1 MSRKKQWDRSPK
13 FLTAWQFA
21 ELLNVCEESVYRAH
35 QRGDL
40 EAVRVGRS
48 IRFPVSQLSHQKEQP
63 WVSRTAARHRKSSVP
78 VT

>member
-48 IRFPVSQLSHQKEQP
+48 IRFPVSQLSRQKEQR
-63 WVSRTAARHRKSSVP
+63 WVSRTQPHDRKSSAQ

>member
-48 IRFPVSQLSHQKEQP
+48 IRFPVSQLRCRGGTLQGS
-63 WVSRTAARHRKSSVP
+63 AKSQ
-78 VT
+78 

>member
-1 MSRKKQWDRSPK
+1 MSRKKKWDRSNK

-48 IRFPVSQLSHQKEQP
+48 IRFPVSQLSRQGANAVQ
-63 WVSRTAARHRKSSVP
+63 VVYASLTI
-78 VT
+78 

>member
-1 MSRKKQWDRSPK
+1 MSRRKQWDRSPK
-13 FLTAWQFA
+13 FLTAWEFA

-48 IRFPVSQLSHQKEQP
+48 IRFPVSQLSRQKDQH
-63 WVSRTAARHRKSSVP
+63 WVSQTRARDRKAP